1 MIYYLCGDIMNIDIT
16 KLKSGIETSIEI
28 NEKLDIDVSNTE
40 IIELKDTELHGTI
53 TKDSEGYYINAILS
67 GIMTLPCSV
76 TLKPVDIE
84 FNTEIDGNIEDLLEE
99 IGIFDKKNENTID
112 IFPII
117 WENIL
122 MEIPMRV
129 VSDEI
134 DTNSLKGDGWQVV
147 TGEVISSPN
156 PELEK
161 LKDLLK

>member
-1 MIYYLCGDIMNIDIT
+1 MNIDIT
-16 KLKSGIETSIEI
+16 KLKSGIESIIEI
-28 NEKLDIDVSNTE
+28 NEKLDLDVSNTE
-40 IIELKDTELHGTI
+40 IIALKDLELHGNI
-53 TKDSEGYYINAILS
+53 TKEDDIYYINAILS
-67 GIMTLPCSV
+67 GIMTIPCSI

-84 FNTEIDGNIEDLLEE
+84 FNTEIDGNIDELLKE

-134 DTNSLKGDGWQVV
+134 DTNSLNGDGWRFV
-147 TGEVISSPN
+147 TGEVESSPN

-161 LKDLLK
+161 LKDLFK